1 MGSRRG
7 VVVRHRALI
16 AVVAALLLALG
27 AGGVVLARHPALQD
41 DPVLPESVVVGD
53 LDLGGLRL
61 SRALER
67 LQSLRSRSAMLEVP
81 EVDLALPVTLTADV
95 DRVASALSS
104 LAVSGSG
111 MLDRLRRWHA
121 LRHQGAFPLTY
132 APAAE
137 DRQAVRDQ
145 VEATLPQPTPARFVF
160 HEDRVEI
167 VPDTP
172 GLAVAPGA
180 WDEAWSALAG
190 GAERVRLALVE
201 ARAEPTAETLAAM
214 RLERRIVTFE
224 TAFNPGE
231 TNRAANIALAAG
243 AVDGTLL
250 APGEVFSFN
259 EVVGPRTF
267 ERGYLDAP
275 VIVNGRYVPDVGGGV
290 CQVSSTLHVAFL
302 MSGLERVA
310 ARNHSIPISYLPM
323 GWDAAVAG
331 DWLDL
336 RYRNNTGGHVYIRME
351 IPRPGRLRVSLYG
364 PSGVQ
369 ARRIETE
376 IVETR
381 GPETRVVT
389 DPSLE
394 EGVTRVLQAGRPTYV
409 VDTYT
414 VDAAG
419 RRHYSHR
426 STYQGE
432 VRVVAVG
439 APAGPGSGNP

>member
-1 MGSRRG
+1 MGRR
-7 VVVRHRALI
+7 RLLAAILS
-16 AVVAALLLALG
+16 AVLLALG
-27 AGGVVLARHPALQD
+27 AGGITLARHPALQE
-41 DPVLPESVVVGD
+41 DPRLPESLVVEGI
-53 LDLGGLRL
+53 DLGGLPL

-67 LQSLRSRSAMLEVP
+67 LEQMRLRSAVLEVP
-81 EVDLALPVTLTADV
+81 ELGLNVPVALAGDV
-95 DRVASALSS
+95 DRVARTLTTLVEPA
-104 LAVSGSG
+104 GRG
-111 MLDRLRRWHA
+111 PWQRLRRWYA
-121 LRHQGAFPLTY
+121 LRDRGAFNLTY
-132 APAAE
+132 APVPEDQQAARE
-137 DRQAVRDQ
+137 L
-145 VEATLPQPTPARFVF
+145 VEAALPRPEPGRLIF
-160 HEDRVEI
+160 HEDTVEI

-180 WDEAWSALAG
+180 WDDAWTALAAG
-190 GAERVRLALVE
+190 TARARLALAE

-224 TAFNPGE
+224 TAFNPRE
-231 TNRAANIALAAG
+231 TARVDNILLAAG
-243 AVDGTLL
+243 AIDGTLL

-267 ERGYLDAP
+267 ERGYQDAP
-275 VIVNGRYVPDVGGGV
+275 VIINGKLVPDVGGGV

-302 MSGLERVA
+302 MTGMERVA

-351 IPRPGRLRVSLYG
+351 VPRPGRLQVSLYG
-364 PSGVQ
+364 PSDV
-369 ARRIETE
+369 AVREIETE

-381 GPETRVVT
+381 APETRVVV
-389 DPSLE
+389 DAGLG
-394 EGVTRVLQAGRPTYV
+394 EGVTQVLQPGRPTYV

-414 VDAAG
+414 VDPDG
-419 RRHYSHR
+419 RRHFSHR

-439 APAGPGSGNP
+439 GQGDAPSGSP